1 MLKNI
6 EAAIFDMDGTLID
19 SMWVW
24 DSIDTIYLK
33 KRNLIIPSNLK
44 SDIEN
49 LTFLDAAKYFK
60 NKFDLPDSLDEIM
73 NEWNNTAYHEYA
85 NNVNLKPFVKE
96 YLLKLK
102 SLNIKL
108 GLATNNCTML
118 LETVLKKHGI
128 YDLFNAITTT
138 DEVTRGKDYPDIYLL
153 TAKKL
158 EIQPKNCIV
167 FEDILPA
174 VIGAKAAGMKV
185 IGVHDSYA
193 EPQKKAIIEKA
204 DRYIHGYKELT
215 EAV

>member
-33 KRNLIIPSNLK
+33 KRNLIMPQNLR

-49 LTFLDAAKYFK
+49 LTFLQAAEYFK
-60 NKFDLPDSLDEIM
+60 NKFNLSDSTDEIM
-73 NEWNNTAYHEYA
+73 NEWNNIAYHEYA

-96 YLLKLK
+96 YLFKLK

-128 YDLFNAITTT
+128 YDLFNAITTA
-138 DEVTRGKDYPDIYLL
+138 DEVTKGKDHPDIYLL

-158 EIQPKNCIV
+158 QIQPKNCIV

-174 VIGAKAAGMKV
+174 VIGAKAAGMRV
-185 IGVHDSYA
+185 VGVHDSYA